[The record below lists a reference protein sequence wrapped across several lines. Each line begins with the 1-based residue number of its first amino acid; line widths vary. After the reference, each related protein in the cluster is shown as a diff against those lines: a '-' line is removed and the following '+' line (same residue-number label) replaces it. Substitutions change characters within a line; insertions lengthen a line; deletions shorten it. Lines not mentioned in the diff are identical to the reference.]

1 VLFRSSTARH
11 LLREIDDVL
20 IHRPALGAL
29 VDQVAGF
36 RELVSSSASI
46 GATGGSPLTAAELR
60 LLPYLQT
67 HLTLRQ
73 IAERLFVSRN
83 TVSSELSSVYRKLG
97 VNSRSDAV
105 EQATATGLLGG

>member
-1 VLFRSSTARH
+1 MSAPPLFTCYAKSTTSWSTGRLSACSSTRS
-11 LLREIDDVL
+11 
-20 IHRPALGAL
+20 P
-29 VDQVAGF
+29 
-36 RELVSSSASI
+36 SSASVVTSSAQI

-67 HLTLRQ
+67 HLTIRQ

-97 VNSRSDAV
+97 VNSRGDAV